1 MKKLGCYSLFTLY
14 KIRERTTNYKKSK
27 ETILNRAKDYYKKN
41 KERLRVKQEIN
52 TGNYLKKKKKRE
64 SLVKINTII
73 CLKKINKD

>member
-14 KIRERTTNYKKSK
+14 KIRETTTYYKKSK
-27 ETILNRAKDYYKKN
+27 QTILNRAKDYYKKN

-52 TGNYLKKKKKRE
+52 TGNYLKKKKKRG

>member
-14 KIRERTTNYKKSK
+14 KIRETTTYYKKSK

-52 TGNYLKKKKKRE
+52 AGNYLKKKKKRE